1 MSYQI
6 IRSEISTMAVDAIV
20 EMDDS
25 AQQREHE
32 TIHKGFGIS
41 VAELGRISPSFAYIK
56 PKKYMGH
63 VLHVVGSKWGQGEWQ
78 KWEERR
84 MARRQ
89 AKFYQD
95 VLTTALQQSCCSVAM
110 PILSST
116 SSVHPDQQ
124 ARQVAEETVEAFLQE
139 HDQQD
144 TMEVYLVLPP
154 VPDKSIFT
162 KVNTYIDE
170 NYEGPFPE
178 ERQKKWRY
186 LAELEKELDAKGI
199 LTESDCQALAEA
211 QQQVK
216 EVYRRAEAT
225 RAAEQRF
232 APEPSSVPHPK
243 PQPSEVLLPTQEDVP
258 EPPDTAARHL
268 QEAPP
273 LIQWDAPESTN
284 QTWKYS
290 ELPEEDLDWLKN
302 KPKNYVQE
310 SKRVRTILK
319 KRDLQL
325 LPEVKEAILNREE
338 AFGPWLQKLIA
349 STGQSNSD
357 CCNGAHLS
365 RQVFWKIC
373 NEPTYN
379 TSKRFLVPIAVQ
391 LKLSLEKTE
400 ELLRR
405 KGLAFSDSILFDVVV
420 KSCIINGVQD
430 FDEINAQLEAVGE
443 QPLGSRDE

>member
-6 IRSEISTMAVDAIV
+6 IRKEISTMAVDVIV
-20 EMDDS
+20 G
-25 AQQREHE
+25 AQDYTKQDNKENHSDQKQ
-32 TIHKGFGIS
+32 KGLGIS
-41 VAELGRISPSFAYIK
+41 AFGLRMIKLVSFK

-116 SSVHPDQQ
+116 SSAHPDQQ

-258 EPPDTAARHL
+258 EPPDTAVCYL
-268 QEAPP
+268 Q
-273 LIQWDAPESTN
+273 LIQWNAPESTN

-290 ELPEEDLDWLKN
+290 EPPEEDLDWLKN

-319 KRDLQL
+319 KRDRQL
-325 LPEVKEAILNREE
+325 LPEVKKAILNREE

>member
-6 IRSEISTMAVDAIV
+6 IRKEISTMAVDVIV
-20 EMDDS
+20 G
-25 AQQREHE
+25 AQDYTKQDNKENHSDQKQ
-32 TIHKGFGIS
+32 KGLGIS
-41 VAELGRISPSFAYIK
+41 AFGLRMIKLVSFK

-95 VLTTALQQSCCSVAM
+95 VLTTALQQSCRSVAM

-116 SSVHPDQQ
+116 SSAHPDQQ

-232 APEPSSVPHPK
+232 APEPSSVPHPT

-258 EPPDTAARHL
+258 EPPDTAVCYL
-268 QEAPP
+268 Q
-273 LIQWDAPESTN
+273 LIQWNAPESTN

-290 ELPEEDLDWLKN
+290 EPPEEDLDWLKN

-319 KRDLQL
+319 KRDRQL

>member
-6 IRSEISTMAVDAIV
+6 IRKEISTMAVDVIV
-20 EMDDS
+20 G
-25 AQQREHE
+25 AQDYTKQDNKENHSDQKQ
-32 TIHKGFGIS
+32 KGLGIS
-41 VAELGRISPSFAYIK
+41 AFGLRMIKLVSFK

-116 SSVHPDQQ
+116 SSAHPDQQ

-258 EPPDTAARHL
+258 EPPDTAVCYL
-268 QEAPP
+268 Q
-273 LIQWDAPESTN
+273 LIQWNAPESTN

-290 ELPEEDLDWLKN
+290 EPPEEDLDWLKN

-319 KRDLQL
+319 KRDRQL

>member
-6 IRSEISTMAVDAIV
+6 IRKEISTMAVDVIV
-20 EMDDS
+20 G
-25 AQQREHE
+25 AQDYTKQDNKENHSDQKQ
-32 TIHKGFGIS
+32 KGLGIS
-41 VAELGRISPSFAYIK
+41 AFGLRMIKLVSFK

-95 VLTTALQQSCCSVAM
+95 VLTTALQQSCRSVAM

-116 SSVHPDQQ
+116 SSAHPDQQ
-124 ARQVAEETVEAFLQE
+124 ARQVAEETVAAFLQE

-258 EPPDTAARHL
+258 EPPDTAVCYL
-268 QEAPP
+268 Q
-273 LIQWDAPESTN
+273 LIQWNAPESTN

-290 ELPEEDLDWLKN
+290 EPPEEDLDWLKN

-319 KRDLQL
+319 KRDRQL

>member
-1 MSYQI
+1 M
-6 IRSEISTMAVDAIV
+6 
-20 EMDDS
+20 
-25 AQQREHE
+25 
-32 TIHKGFGIS
+32 
-41 VAELGRISPSFAYIK
+41 
-56 PKKYMGH
+56 
-63 VLHVVGSKWGQGEWQ
+63 
-78 KWEERR
+78 
-84 MARRQ
+84 
-89 AKFYQD
+89 
-95 VLTTALQQSCCSVAM
+95 
-110 PILSST
+110 
-116 SSVHPDQQ
+116 
-124 ARQVAEETVEAFLQE
+124 
-139 HDQQD
+139 
-144 TMEVYLVLPP
+144 
-154 VPDKSIFT
+154 
-162 KVNTYIDE
+162 
-170 NYEGPFPE
+170 
-178 ERQKKWRY
+178 
-186 LAELEKELDAKGI
+186 
-199 LTESDCQALAEA
+199 
-211 QQQVK
+211 
-216 EVYRRAEAT
+216 
-225 RAAEQRF
+225 
-232 APEPSSVPHPK
+232 PHPK

-258 EPPDTAARHL
+258 EPPDTAVCYL
-268 QEAPP
+268 Q
-273 LIQWDAPESTN
+273 LIQWNAPESTN

-290 ELPEEDLDWLKN
+290 EPPEEDLDWLKN

-319 KRDLQL
+319 KRDRQL

>member
-6 IRSEISTMAVDAIV
+6 IRKEISTMAVDVIV
-20 EMDDS
+20 G
-25 AQQREHE
+25 AQDYTKQDNKENHSDQKQ
-32 TIHKGFGIS
+32 KGLGIS
-41 VAELGRISPSFAYIK
+41 AFGLRMIKLVSFK

-95 VLTTALQQSCCSVAM
+95 VLTTALQQSCRSVAM

-116 SSVHPDQQ
+116 SSAHPDQQ

-258 EPPDTAARHL
+258 EPPDTAVCYL
-268 QEAPP
+268 Q
-273 LIQWDAPESTN
+273 LIQWNAPESTN

-290 ELPEEDLDWLKN
+290 EPPEEDLDWLKN

-319 KRDLQL
+319 KRDRQL
-325 LPEVKEAILNREE
+325 LPEVKKAILNREE

>member
-6 IRSEISTMAVDAIV
+6 IRKEISTMAVDVIV
-20 EMDDS
+20 G
-25 AQQREHE
+25 AQDYTKQDNKENHSDQKQ
-32 TIHKGFGIS
+32 KGLGIS
-41 VAELGRISPSFAYIK
+41 AFGLRMIKLVSFK

-95 VLTTALQQSCCSVAM
+95 VLTTALQQSCRSVAM

-116 SSVHPDQQ
+116 SSAHPDQQ

-258 EPPDTAARHL
+258 EPPDTAVCYL
-268 QEAPP
+268 Q
-273 LIQWDAPESTN
+273 LIQWNAPESTN

-290 ELPEEDLDWLKN
+290 EPPEEDLDWLKN

-319 KRDLQL
+319 KRDRQL